1 MNRQQELEN
10 TSIGRLLLKYSIPAI
25 IGMLVNALYN
35 VVDRGFIGNIPDVG
49 NAAMAGV
56 VITMP
61 IVTIILGFSMFIGI
75 GTTAYISIKLGEHQR
90 EEAEKALGN
99 GFIIATFMALILMV
113 LGLIFAPHLLKL
125 FGGNEETIPY
135 GAQYINIFLVGTL
148 FNVLGFCFT
157 SIMRADGSPKMS
169 SVCMV
174 IGCVLN
180 IILDYVFVFVIQ
192 MGIEGAALATII
204 SQAVPAIIGLWHFTK
219 GKSGLKLRKHYFK
232 CDLSVIKNIVAIGM
246 APATMQ
252 MAISLVQVVM
262 NNVLN
267 RTGGQVAVAA
277 MGVISAVT
285 MLVLMPIFGI
295 NQGAQPIIG
304 YNYGAKNYRRAKET
318 SILSMIAATII
329 LTIGCIIIEIM
340 PGFFVRIFD
349 GTGEIAPVA
358 VPGIRIYVLT
368 LPILAVS
375 IMGSNYFQAI
385 GKAKVA
391 TVLSLL
397 RQVLVLI
404 PVIYIASSI
413 GGLTGAWCAQPISDV
428 ICTVIVGLV
437 LIKEFRS
444 YKENSHEVL
453 LKSQTSE

>member
-10 TSIGRLLLKYSIPAI
+10 TSVGKLLLKYSIPAI

-49 NAAMAGV
+49 KAAMAGV

-61 IVTIILGFSMFIGI
+61 IVTIILGFSMLIGI
-75 GTTAYISIKLGEHQR
+75 GTTAYISIKLGEHQK

-99 GFIIATFMALILMV
+99 GFIIAVLMAIVLMI
-113 LGLIFAPHLLKL
+113 LGLIFAPNLLSL

-135 GAQYINIFLVGTL
+135 VSQYINLFLMGTL

-169 SVCMV
+169 SLCMV
-174 IGCVLN
+174 IGCILN
-180 IILDYVFVFVIQ
+180 IILDYLFVFVFQ
-192 MGIEGAALATII
+192 MGIQGAALATII
-204 SQAVPAIIGLWHFTK
+204 SQAVTAIIGLWYFTR
-219 GKSGLKLRKHYFK
+219 GKSNLKIKKQYFK
-232 CDLSVIKNIVAIGM
+232 CELNVIKNIIAIGM

-267 RTGGQVAVAA
+267 ETGGQVAIAA
-277 MGVISAVT
+277 MGTISAVT

-304 YNYGAKNYRRAKET
+304 YNYGAKNYKRAKEA

-340 PGFFVRIFD
+340 PGVFVRIFD

-358 VPGIRIYVLT
+358 IPGIRIYVVT

-404 PVIYIASSI
+404 PVIYIASFI

-428 ICTVIVGLV
+428 ICTVIVGAV
-437 LIKEFRS
+437 LIKEFKS
-444 YKENSHEVL
+444 YRQPDEEVAM
-453 LKSQTSE
+453 KQSVSK

>member
-1 MNRQQELEN
+1 
-10 TSIGRLLLKYSIPAI
+10 
-25 IGMLVNALYN
+25 
-35 VVDRGFIGNIPDVG
+35 
-49 NAAMAGV
+49 
-56 VITMP
+56 
-61 IVTIILGFSMFIGI
+61 
-75 GTTAYISIKLGEHQR
+75 
-90 EEAEKALGN
+90 
-99 GFIIATFMALILMV
+99 
-113 LGLIFAPHLLKL
+113 
-125 FGGNEETIPY
+125 
-135 GAQYINIFLVGTL
+135 
-148 FNVLGFCFT
+148 
-157 SIMRADGSPKMS
+157 
-169 SVCMV
+169 
-174 IGCVLN
+174 
-180 IILDYVFVFVIQ
+180 
-192 MGIEGAALATII
+192 
-204 SQAVPAIIGLWHFTK
+204 
-219 GKSGLKLRKHYFK
+219 
-232 CDLSVIKNIVAIGM
+232 M

-385 GKAKVA
+385 GTAKVA

-428 ICTVIVGLV
+428 ICTVIVGSV